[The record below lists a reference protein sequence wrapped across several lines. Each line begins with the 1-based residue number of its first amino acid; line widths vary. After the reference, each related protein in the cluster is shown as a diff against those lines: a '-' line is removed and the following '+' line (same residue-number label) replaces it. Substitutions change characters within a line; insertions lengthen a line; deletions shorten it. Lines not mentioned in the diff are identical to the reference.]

1 MIHMSERRFN
11 WPLWSGL
18 ALTLIA
24 FVSYFFVFSKFP
36 ITRDVPW
43 ANYILFAVAIF
54 LMIAGVLGADRKV
67 FPTIIAVVGVAIFV
81 FFVFAVTIATKQ
93 IPAAKGAPHVGQ
105 KAPEFALVDTEHHP
119 VALSSLVASSPKGVL
134 LVFYR
139 GYW

>member
-1 MIHMSERRFN
+1 MMRMSERRFN

-24 FVSYFFVFSKFP
+24 FVSYFFVFSMYP

-43 ANYILFAVAIF
+43 VNYLLFVVAVIL
-54 LMIAGVLGADRKV
+54 LIAGLRRADRKV
-67 FPTIIAVVGVAIFV
+67 LPAIITVLGVAIFA
-81 FFVFAVTIATKQ
+81 FFIFAVTIVTKQ

-119 VALSSLVASSPKGVL
+119 VTLSSLVASAPKGVL
-134 LVFYR
+134 LIFYR